1 MEQYTNM
8 ARDSSQS
15 VLTDRFYG
23 LNRTRKPNQGEMES
37 MQNMSSGE
45 FPCASPALSRSAV
58 VSVSNDIQAVAA
70 PDSSASSG
78 VTGLTGIMNG
88 AFYYNGV
95 KKSGTNLLPSDYTWL
110 MERLGNIY
118 IIAGY
123 KGTSKA
129 VYSYNATTNKFDDYL
144 PSMDKLIVTAGID
157 DNRGNYLETFRY
169 DYQEVRD
176 HTATLV
182 DGTTMTGADF
192 FDKYNS
198 QSKTENIFA
207 KVFSEGDDLE
217 ISGFPAQG
225 AVGGMSWWFNVNT
238 GVHEYIQAGTELNNT
253 VDLSAELNIED
264 VSKNAIVSA
273 IVTGFEVKPYQ
284 MDGGAVCYR
293 HRIYFNLLD
302 KEGDNI
308 EFIDLAGLTNAVYVM
323 GIKLTRKIPAFT
335 DITTHDNRLWLTSP
349 SGMSIYA
356 SSSDEIYDFSGES
369 ITEGLAA
376 RLNTLIPGKFTG
388 ICSYQSYV
396 VAFKESH
403 ILIIYGSNA
412 ATYRLEA
419 ISGIGCIDPKSIAV
433 TPNGVIFLSYKGFYI
448 YSGSTPRLISDKLNM
463 QYAAAAAGFDG
474 NIYYVSALRAD
485 GVRELLAYD
494 MRYGTWHIRDD
505 FEALGMFRF
514 KGRFYFADKRNI
526 YTESASPDE
535 WSFTLARTTD
545 NTLDHKTVNEV
556 WIYADVSEDADFTVY
571 TDVSDS
577 GWRQHTTFNDTG
589 LKLFRCPIR
598 ALSGTNY
605 RIRIDG
611 HGKIV
616 FYEIEVKESDQKG
629 RRYKER

>member
-1 MEQYTNM
+1 MYQTTNNQNDTNT
-8 ARDSSQS
+8 A
-15 VLTDRFYG
+15 TTTYRFYG
-23 LNRTRKPNQGEMES
+23 LDRTRRPSRGAMED
-37 MQNMSSGE
+37 MRNMSSGE
-45 FPCASPALSRSAV
+45 FPCAAPAPSRSAV
-58 VSVSNDIQAVAA
+58 VSVSKDIQAVAA
-70 PDSSASSG
+70 PDSSVSDAVS
-78 VTGLTGIMNG
+78 GLTGVMDS

-95 KKSGTNLLPSDYTWL
+95 KKSKDFVLPTDYTWL
-110 MERLGNIY
+110 IERIGNVY
-118 IIAGY
+118 VIAGY
-123 KGTSKA
+123 NSNDKA
-129 VYSYNATTNKFDDYL
+129 VYRYNATVDNFDNYM
-144 PSMDKLIVTAGID
+144 PSMDKLIVTAGVD
-157 DNRGNYLETFRY
+157 DQKGSYLETFRY
-169 DYQEVRD
+169 DYIEVRE
-176 HTATLV
+176 HVATLL

-198 QSKTENIFA
+198 QSRSSNIFA
-207 KVFSEGDDLE
+207 KVFSVGDELE
-217 ISGFPAQG
+217 INGFPAQG
-225 AVGGMSWWFNVNT
+225 TAGGMSWWFNVNT
-238 GVHEYIQAGTELNNT
+238 GVHEYIEPGTELNNT
-253 VDLSAELNIED
+253 VDISGVTNIED
-264 VSKNAIVSA
+264 IDKNAIVSA
-273 IVTGFEVKPYQ
+273 IVTDFEVVPYHIS
-284 MDGGAVCYR
+284 GITCYR

-302 KEGDNI
+302 KSGNTN
-308 EFIDLAGLTNAVYVM
+308 EFVDLAGLNNAVYVM
-323 GIKLTRKIPAFT
+323 GVKLSRKIPAFR
-335 DITTHDNRLWLTSP
+335 DITVHDNRLWLTSP
-349 SGMSIYA
+349 SGSSIYA
-356 SSSDEIYDFSGES
+356 SSSDEVYDFSAES

-376 RLNTLIPGKFTG
+376 RLNTLIPGEFTG
-388 ICSYQSYV
+388 ICSYGSYV
-396 VAFKESH
+396 LAFKESH
-403 ILIIYGSNA
+403 ILVIYGSNA
-412 ATYRLEA
+412 ATYRLDA
-419 ISGIGCIDPKSIAV
+419 IAGIGCIDPKSIAV
-433 TPNGVIFLSYKGFYI
+433 TPQGVIFLSYKGFYI

-589 LKLFRCPIR
+589 LKLFRCPVR

-611 HGKIV
+611 HGKVV